1 MYEGVDD
8 FDFYES
14 LYENG
19 HWEWDMSNEKLM
31 FYCDLPPSEEEEV
44 VKILKKI
51 DFRDDIDVLEQHRF
65 KKFLQRK
72 TEVDDVVTLQDVKD
86 VVIFT
91 APMSALSPEIIGIL
105 HMPPTERFL
114 RALILYTQFF
124 IQVSDEMNHRT
135 LELERKIRT
144 ENGVQVELKYR
155 EDLEDLRLLVAK
167 EYCIIILGGEGL
179 DRFHHM
185 GPRKKLSLSK
195 RDIIFFKNFTRIA
208 IQIVWIALGR
218 KCFKQVENEINRIL
232 KSDIYNSTVQ
242 NGKMNSRLSSVL
254 RGQCLNRSTK
264 LNVVSPLINEVFCD
278 RHIDHP
284 QLGLGVLK
292 YSGLSQRLLVLETLL
307 CGSETKLRQIGLSLG
322 IVGLRRAQFDI
333 MLHDISVVG
342 GTSNTSISTGGR
354 KKSASRQS
362 NRMSNR
368 QKSSTSDVPQQT
380 YLDIHLPEKSITT
393 SIEPTDCFPTESR
406 HEAYQDQS
414 VKMQKCKWLRY
425 IAKRKKNKARLH

>member
-1 MYEGVDD
+1 MTSTYW
-8 FDFYES
+8 
-14 LYENG
+14 N
-19 HWEWDMSNEKLM
+19 
-31 FYCDLPPSEEEEV
+31 
-44 VKILKKI
+44 
-51 DFRDDIDVLEQHRF
+51 RF

-91 APMSALSPEIIGIL
+91 APMSALSPEIIRIL

-185 GPRKKLSLSK
+185 GPRKKLSLK
-195 RDIIFFKNFTRIA
+195 
-208 IQIVWIALGR
+208 
-218 KCFKQVENEINRIL
+218 NEINRIL

-292 YSGLSQRLLVLETLL
+292 YSG
-307 CGSETKLRQIGLSLG
+307 QIGLSLG

-342 GTSNTSISTGGR
+342 GTSNTSISTGECQTG
-354 KKSASRQS
+354 KKVQL
-362 NRMSNR
+362 
-368 QKSSTSDVPQQT
+368 QTSHNKRIWIIT
-380 YLDIHLPEKSITT
+380 YLRKRIKIRVSRCKSVNGCAT
-393 SIEPTDCFPTESR
+393 
-406 HEAYQDQS
+406 
-414 VKMQKCKWLRY
+414 
-425 IAKRKKNKARLH
+425 